1 MRNLTYNLWRNT
13 VDTVALQSLA
23 KSHLL
28 KDVSVFPLITLTFT
42 KDADR
47 KYSIKSLIVR
57 NQELTHG

>member
-1 MRNLTYNLWRNT
+1 MRNLTHNVGRNT

-28 KDVSVFPLITLTFT
+28 TDVSVFPLITLTVA

-47 KYSIKSLIVR
+47 KYSIKSLIAK